1 MGVLIIGAGPAGLV
15 LANVVAAHGVPVRII
30 DRDPGPVAESRAAII
45 HVRTL
50 ELLDRIGVRE
60 RVMAEGVSATTV
72 EVHQRGR
79 LSTRF
84 PLASPAAAGATPL
97 LLTQDRTERL
107 LIDALASRDVRVR
120 WNTELTSLRDGV
132 AVVRRPGGEER
143 IEADWI
149 VGADG
154 ASSRVRGELGLDF
167 AGKTYE
173 QAGML
178 ADVQLDR
185 PPERGTLRLNLTRGG
200 FVGILDLGNGDC
212 RLFGALPPK
221 LAPASS
227 TDGVSHDPYAGATL
241 PDIQRWFD
249 ELFDVDA
256 TVTRVTWAALFRIH
270 SRMTRR
276 FRAGS
281 VFLVGDAAHVH
292 SPAGGQG
299 LNLGIGDA
307 VNLGWKLGLVAAGRA
322 DPGLLDSYEAER
334 LPVARNVLRGTD
346 RGFALEATD
355 SPVGVW
361 LRSHL
366 APHAIGPLL
375 RLRPVRARIAELF
388 AQTWIRYPHSPI
400 VAGPGGGDRTQPG
413 EVPADL
419 HHHLLVPD
427 EKTRDA
433 GRAAL
438 RHHRLDERIHLRP
451 GTGQVVRLVRPDG
464 HLGFTG
470 PVAALPGYLDRVYG
484 TPTTR
489 HVS

>member
-1 MGVLIIGAGPAGLV
+1 
-15 LANVVAAHGVPVRII
+15 
-30 DRDPGPVAESRAAII
+30 
-45 HVRTL
+45 
-50 ELLDRIGVRE
+50 
-60 RVMAEGVSATTV
+60 
-72 EVHQRGR
+72 
-79 LSTRF
+79 
-84 PLASPAAAGATPL
+84 

-107 LIDALASRDVRVR
+107 LIDAPAGRNVEVQ
-120 WNTELTSLRDGV
+120 WNTELTSLRNGV

-167 AGKTYE
+167 AGKTYQ

-200 FVGILDLGNGDC
+200 FVGMLDLGNGSC

-221 LAPASS
+221 FVPAGS
-227 TDGVSHDPYAGATL
+227 TAGVSHDPYADATL
-241 PDIQRWFD
+241 PDIQGWFD

-256 TVTRVTWAALFRIH
+256 KVTRVAWAALFRIH
-270 SRMTRR
+270 SRMVRR
-276 FRAGS
+276 FRVGT

-299 LNLGIGDA
+299 LNRGIGDA
-307 VNLGWKLGLVAAGRA
+307 FNLGWKLCLVAAGRA
-322 DPGLLDSYEAER
+322 DPRLLDSYEAER
-334 LPVARNVLRGTD
+334 LPVARSVLRGTD

-355 SPVGVW
+355 SPAGVW

-375 RLRPVRARIAELF
+375 RLRPVRARVAELF

-413 EVPADL
+413 EARAGRTDPRGSTSGHTSGPDPSPPCPATSRPSGYVSGGCGDGRPVHRRAVSPGRRRRRRRCGRRPAL
-419 HHHLLVPD
+419 AGGS
-427 EKTRDA
+427 RDA
-433 GRAAL
+433 LLPGAHQPRGSRHRADPPAG
-438 RHHRLDERIHLRP
+438 RP
-451 GTGQVVRLVRPDG
+451 GRHSPVPPSTSTASVTG
-464 HLGFTG
+464 
-470 PVAALPGYLDRVYG
+470 
-484 TPTTR
+484 
-489 HVS
+489 